1 MLAMLVLAL
10 AVPPSPA
17 PSPGVLLEIGR
28 VRSRT
33 PLCSTLRDAVAPS
46 ILALLNSDAVFSA
59 GNKTFVT
66 MGKHELERSR
76 GQLELDR
83 LQLDR
88 QVVAVV
94 KNLQA
99 VDALLNDT
107 TRFPKVATTDDERRA
122 LAIKAQLLK
131 IAKAQN
137 EALNVIS
144 GTLETDR
151 LGQMQHERPTKIEA
165 AIGPENGH
173 SNQPG
178 TAATDPDL
186 GPVSFLDSAGVAQSP
201 NNNQSPTGGLKPND
215 AQGLG
220 GVKLSGFGV
229 PTDIRTVAGNSRSL
243 GRTLYDAMAADLN
256 SARIPVD
263 NLERTASQTIIE
275 AAQRCTAEPPPMM
288 PLPAPSAVP

>member
-28 VRSRT
+28 VRSRA

-59 GNKTFVT
+59 GHKTFVT

-151 LGQMQHERPTKIEA
+151 LGQMQHDFPGKINA
-165 AIGPENGH
+165 ATGPERGQG
-173 SNQPG
+173 NQPG
-178 TAATDPDL
+178 TAFTDPDL
-186 GPVSFLDSAGVAQSP
+186 GPVSYLGSAGVGHNDTGQTLS
-201 NNNQSPTGGLKPND
+201 GGLTPNT
-215 AQGLG
+215 QGLNSQS
-220 GVKLSGFGV
+220 LSGFGA
-229 PTDIRTVAGNSRSL
+229 PTDIQRAGGSKGSA
-243 GRTLYDAMAADLN
+243 GRTLYDAMAGDLN
-256 SARIPVD
+256 AARIPVD
-263 NLERTASQTIIE
+263 NLERTASQTIVD
-275 AAQRCTAEPPPMM
+275 AAQRCIAEPPPVM
-288 PLPAPSAVP
+288 PLAAPSASP